1 MSYWPFVTL
10 FVFNLV
16 LILFFRR
23 VDKRKINFNKFKKFA
38 EKLSGD
44 FDLFLKGKREELQG
58 QIGQLEGVVAKAED
72 VLNRIERS
80 EEVLGKSRGELE
92 GERFALESVKRE
104 MEKLRGLKDELSEE
118 AARIGK
124 SLPSMKSLSKRVEK
138 ITLDIAENEKALRSV
153 SAIIPTIEKRVQEKS
168 DRALEDASNML
179 VEEARGRFSSL
190 IEEYRQNMQALSET
204 GRRELENFKKET
216 GQIIDRAQ
224 VSIAGL
230 LDEVE
235 TCQGRVA
242 GIEERRLNVVERR
255 LGELDELFEETKGK
269 VARVGDEAVET
280 FLERAEQDYKR
291 YVDLLE
297 ENRNALK
304 TEVYERVES
313 QAKDLSS
320 YIARLEGR
328 VQSLLQ
334 NIKDETDKY
343 GEVLHLKAKAH
354 ESEAD
359 MLKGKI
365 LAEITEEANRN
376 LLLIKPIVTEM
387 NEKLTSYKKEFG
399 SLYSA
404 VKSKLSS
411 QQDEMREQ
419 IEGFSRDIETQKQDA
434 VASLQTSLGEVR
446 VQLSSIGEQ
455 LESTVGEAAAS
466 VRENFVQRLKDYEER
481 IHALE
486 GRIGDLKHIADTG
499 QEMIE
504 QRIDTVFKNYRPEI
518 ERKIDSL
525 KRETETIF
533 TREHGRIL
541 ERIGSIIGE
550 ADTRLDERE
559 KQISS
564 FVNAV
569 DTRLKES
576 EDKLSGQ
583 EERIIENVNRVR
595 VEARQELVRELEN
608 LKNLFKEERDRS
620 VERFR
625 VELSD
630 LNEQVQEVNSRVDD
644 IRGALE
650 RKIAEAMKNVDSSVR
665 EVETSY
671 LKTGDELKE
680 RLQRDLVH
688 MKGEVEQI
696 HEQVD
701 GMKVSLIKDVTGAID
716 YFKKDVEKELEGHR
730 EEIYARGRELQEL
743 VVSIAEGAKAE
754 LNKSHQE
761 AADELRGFE
770 IGARE
775 VQERM
780 EKRVQDIEGRISTF
794 EKESTVLKRA
804 VRFKEKVEENI
815 QQFSEIMIQ
824 LKEDKKDIL
833 SMRKVIDGLK
843 RDEGDISAKVRQLK
857 SEKKLVQD
865 IAKNAEQ
872 AIGLITVVDEK
883 IKLIEEERDL
893 LEKIESGM
901 KDLDKRFDAL
911 KKKAEEL
918 STREKD
924 IEVSIETITKTKEFI
939 AKLEQRADLLNTN
952 LVELREREDDLKNKV
967 TIIDEKTGSL
977 LNYEN
982 RIEDV
987 LSKFT
992 EMDSLVADIEER
1004 GKQLQ
1009 STREWLARTES
1020 RLTNLTKEA
1029 ERLVQEMA
1037 DLGTGP
1043 GAPARTARGS
1053 SGDDR
1058 PTLLSTESESK
1069 VKTVLTLFEQKWTIP
1084 EICKVTKMSRG
1095 EVELILELNN
1105 R

>member
-10 FVFNLV
+10 FIFNLV

-38 EKLSGD
+38 EKLSRD
-44 FDLFLKGKREELQG
+44 FDLFLKGKRDELQG
-58 QIGQLEGVVAKAED
+58 QIGQLAGVVARAED

-80 EEVLGKSRGELE
+80 EETLEKTQGELE
-92 GERFALESVKRE
+92 GERLALESVKRE
-104 MEKLRGLKDELSEE
+104 MEKLRGLKDELGEE
-118 AARIGK
+118 ASRIGK

-138 ITLDIAENEKALRSV
+138 ISLDIAENEKALRSV

-168 DRALEDASNML
+168 DRALEDASSML
-179 VEEARGRFSSL
+179 VEEARGRFGSL
-190 IEEYRQNMQALSET
+190 IEEYRQNMQTLSET
-204 GRRELENFKKET
+204 GRRELETFKKQT
-216 GQIIDRAQ
+216 GEIIERTQ
-224 VSIAGL
+224 LSVAGI
-230 LDEVE
+230 LDEVKI
-235 TCQGRVA
+235 CHDRVE
-242 GIEERRLNVVERR
+242 GLEERRLNVVERR
-255 LGELDELFEETKGK
+255 LGELDELFEETKGR
-269 VARVGDEAVET
+269 VARVGDEAVDT

-304 TEVYERVES
+304 TEIYERVES

-328 VQSLLQ
+328 VQNLLQ

-354 ESEAD
+354 QSEAD

-365 LAEITEEANRN
+365 LSEITEEANRN
-376 LLLIKPIVTEM
+376 LLLIKPIVSEV
-387 NEKLTSYKKEFG
+387 NEKLTSYKKEFTT
-399 SLYSA
+399 LYSA

-411 QQDEMREQ
+411 QQDEMRKQ
-419 IEGFSRDIETQKQDA
+419 IEGFSRDIETQKQSA
-434 VASLQTSLGEVR
+434 VESLQASLGEVR

-466 VRENFVQRLKDYEER
+466 VRENFVQRLKEYEER
-481 IHALE
+481 IHTLE
-486 GRIGDLKHIADTG
+486 GGIGDLKHIADTG

-550 ADTRLDERE
+550 ADTRLDEGER
-559 KQISS
+559 KISG
-564 FVNAV
+564 FVIAV
-569 DTRLKES
+569 DARLKES
-576 EDKLSGQ
+576 EEKLSGQ
-583 EERIIENVNRVR
+583 EERILENVNRVR
-595 VEARQELVRELEN
+595 IEARQELVRELEN

-630 LNEQVQEVNSRVDD
+630 LNEHVQEVNSSVDD
-644 IRGALE
+644 IRGVIE
-650 RKIAEAMKNVDSSVR
+650 RKIAEAMENVDSSVK

-701 GMKVSLIKDVTGAID
+701 GMKASLIKDVTGAID
-716 YFKKDVEKELEGHR
+716 YFKRDVEKELEGHR

-754 LNKSHQE
+754 LKKSHQE
-761 AADELRGFE
+761 AEDALQGFE

-775 VQERM
+775 VEGRM

-804 VRFKEKVEENI
+804 VRFKEKVEEDI
-815 QQFSEIMIQ
+815 QQFSDIMLQ

-901 KDLDKRFDAL
+901 KDLDKRFDSL

-918 STREKD
+918 ATREKD

-977 LNYEN
+977 LNYES

-1004 GKQLQ
+1004 SKQLQ

-1029 ERLVQEMA
+1029 ERLVREMSSI
-1037 DLGTGP
+1037 GTIP
-1043 GAPARTARGS
+1043 GDAAKKTRGNS
-1053 SGDDR
+1053 VDDR
-1058 PTLLSTESESK
+1058 STLLSKESESK